1 MKTLLAGVAAA
12 GFIFAA
18 GLSVASPASAEPL
31 AGGSAADAVNS
42 LQARGYVVEIQGD
55 QNAPLSECTATQISG
70 LSGTNSTGQAG
81 VQKGSTVYVTVSCDD
96 DHDE

>member
-12 GFIFAA
+12 GFIFAV

-42 LQARGYVVEIQGD
+42 LQARG
-55 QNAPLSECTATQISG
+55 
-70 LSGTNSTGQAG
+70 
-81 VQKGSTVYVTVSCDD
+81 
-96 DHDE
+96 

>member
-1 MKTLLAGVAAA
+1 MKKLLAGAATA

-18 GLSVASPASAEPL
+18 GLSVAGVAAAEPL

-42 LQARGYVVEIQGD
+42 LQARGYDVEVQGD
-55 QNAPLSECTATQISG
+55 TEAPLAECTATQISG
-70 LSGTNSTGQAG
+70 LSGSNSNGQAG
-81 VQKGSTVYVTVSCDD
+81 VPKGSTVYVTVACDD